1 MKLTNSDGR
10 PWYRE
15 RWPWILMTGPAVVVV
30 AGIATAVI
38 ALRTSDGLV
47 ADDYYKQGL
56 AVNQQL
62 QRDHQAQSLGLKA
75 ELMRSGQQLRVV
87 LTSLGKE
94 EMPKQLTL
102 KVVHPTRAGEDQ
114 NVAMQAE
121 GAGVYG
127 GKLTRELA
135 GRWYVMLDDS
145 SGKWRLQGDWK
156 VDDGAPLQLV
166 SGDAQPVN
174 AISRSGK

>member
-1 MKLTNSDGR
+1 MKLTNSDSH

-15 RWPWILMTGPAVVVV
+15 RWPWILMAGPAVVVI
-30 AGIATAVI
+30 AGIATAII

-62 QRDHQAQSLGLKA
+62 QRDHQAQSLGLRA
-75 ELMRSGQQLRVV
+75 ELMRSGQQLRVI
-87 LTSLGKE
+87 LSSAGKE
-94 EMPKQLTL
+94 EMPKQLKL

-114 NVAMQAE
+114 NVILSAE

-127 GKLTRELA
+127 GKLMRELS
-135 GRWYVMLDDS
+135 GRWYVMLDDN

-156 VDDGAPLQLV
+156 ADDGAPLQLV
-166 SGDAQPVN
+166 SGDAQPVS